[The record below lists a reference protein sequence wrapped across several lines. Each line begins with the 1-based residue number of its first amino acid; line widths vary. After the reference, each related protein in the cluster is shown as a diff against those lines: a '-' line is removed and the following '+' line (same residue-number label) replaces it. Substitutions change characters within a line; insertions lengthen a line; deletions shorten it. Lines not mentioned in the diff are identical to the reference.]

1 MADSKVWFITGCSK
15 GFGRIWAE
23 AALERGDKVAA
34 TARDAST
41 LDAAGREV
49 RRRRAG
55 AGARRPGHDA
65 DFAAVQQAHEKF
77 GRLDVV
83 VNNAGYGLFGA
94 VEEVSEEQ
102 ARDQIETNLFG
113 ALWVTQAALPI
124 MREQGSGHIIQVSSI
139 GGVTAFPGV
148 GLYHASKW
156 ALEAFSQSLRRR
168 SPTSA
173 SRSRW
178 SSRRASRPTG
188 AARRRPRRA
197 DARLRGDARS
207 NAETRRGA
215 ADAGDP
221 EATGPA
227 ILKLVD
233 AEEPPLRCFFGAN
246 AFDIVRPD
254 YESRIANWEEWDW
267 LAKEA
272 HGEASPRPARSQLS
286 AASAGNCERIGGAA
300 SRSRPPAPRRLPP
313 SPLCWDGP
321 GRRVR
326 PGSAVRPS
334 GSRSTC
340 RRRDRRSPRTS

>member
-34 TARDAST
+34 TARDAAT
-41 LDAAGREV
+41 LEPLTEKYGDDVLALALDVQDQE
-49 RRRRAG
+49 
-55 AGARRPGHDA
+55 A
-65 DFAAVQQAHEKF
+65 DFAAVKQAAERF

-94 VEEVSEEQ
+94 VEEVSPEQ

-113 ALWVTQAALPI
+113 ALWITQAALPI

-156 ALEAFSQSLRRR
+156 GLEAFSQTLAQEVGGFGIKVTLVE
-168 SPTSA
+168 PQGFTTDWGGPSA
-173 SRSRW
+173 I
-178 SSRRASRPTG
+178 RAEENPAYDETRERI
-188 AARRRPRRA
+188 AARR
-197 DARLRGDARS
+197 
-207 NAETRRGA
+207 GA
-215 ADAGDP
+215 QTPGDP

-233 AEEPPLRCFFGAN
+233 AEEPPLRCFFGRN

-254 YESRIANWEEWDW
+254 YESRIANWEAWDW

-272 HGEASPRPARSQLS
+272 HGE
-286 AASAGNCERIGGAA
+286 
-300 SRSRPPAPRRLPP
+300 
-313 SPLCWDGP
+313 
-321 GRRVR
+321 
-326 PGSAVRPS
+326 
-334 GSRSTC
+334 
-340 RRRDRRSPRTS
+340 